1 MLKFL
6 LTTEP
11 LVNLVSYRI
20 CRERE
25 RERERARWLTAVV
38 GFVDSV
44 AAVVISITVD

>member
-6 LTTEP
+6 LITEP

-20 CRERE
+20 CRE